1 MSFVLELYHCIQK
14 RMLEKGTVCLSEAVD
29 IQCKVTLTVPN
40 GAGRT
45 TIATSRGFPKEL
57 GYFQALSDSPRSC
70 DCVEQRISLS
80 SITTNTKASYYF
92 SFLLHVDYQ
101 YIFTE
106 LLGDN
111 FQYLTMLCEKHVFI
125 PTRDFFRSTSL
136 KS

>member
-1 MSFVLELYHCIQK
+1 
-14 RMLEKGTVCLSEAVD
+14 MLEKRTVCLSEAVD
-29 IQCKVTLTVPN
+29 IQCKVTLTVTN

-57 GYFQALSDSPRSC
+57 GYFRALSDSPRSC

-111 FQYLTMLCEKHVFI
+111 FQYLTMLCKKKTYLFLLGI
-125 PTRDFFRSTSL
+125 FFDL
-136 KS
+136 LL